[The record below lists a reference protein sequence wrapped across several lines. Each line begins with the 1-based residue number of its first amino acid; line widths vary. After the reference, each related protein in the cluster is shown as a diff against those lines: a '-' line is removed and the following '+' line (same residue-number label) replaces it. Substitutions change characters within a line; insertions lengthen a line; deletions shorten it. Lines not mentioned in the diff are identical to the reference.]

1 MTAVEELQDTTS
13 GFGWPVSLKVYRRG
27 EHVFFEVQAV
37 VELLGVEKQVRK
49 HGFKFIDKFLREN
62 GQYVFVVKPILLP
75 TSGLRPGLCHHVYC
89 VSSTH
94 NTCLLSWDSGDIFCP
109 FNLGF

>member
-62 GQYVFVVKPILLP
+62 GQYSICSKTYIIADQWFEA
-75 TSGLRPGLCHHVYC
+75 
-89 VSSTH
+89 
-94 NTCLLSWDSGDIFCP
+94 
-109 FNLGF
+109 

>member
-49 HGFKFIDKFLREN
+49 HGFKFIDKFLGEN
-62 GQYVFVVKPILLP
+62 GQYSICSKTYIIA
-75 TSGLRPGLCHHVYC
+75 
-89 VSSTH
+89 
-94 NTCLLSWDSGDIFCP
+94 D
-109 FNLGF
+109 

>member
-37 VELLGVEKQVRK
+37 VELLGVEEF
-49 HGFKFIDKFLREN
+49 FKRHFTSNLR
-62 GQYVFVVKPILLP
+62 FK
-75 TSGLRPGLCHHVYC
+75 
-89 VSSTH
+89 
-94 NTCLLSWDSGDIFCP
+94 DSE
-109 FNLGF
+109 LV

>member
-13 GFGWPVSLKVYRRG
+13 GFGWPASLKVYRRG

-49 HGFKFIDKFLREN
+49 TETGLVIFGSVKSPHLVATILVGSQTPSVVLALNCACVAKFMHE
-62 GQYVFVVKPILLP
+62 
-75 TSGLRPGLCHHVYC
+75 
-89 VSSTH
+89 
-94 NTCLLSWDSGDIFCP
+94 
-109 FNLGF
+109 